1 MVPLTYDRLCAE
13 IETRT
18 RAVIAVVEHA
28 DLTASVPSC
37 PGWDLGH
44 LLQHIGGVHRW
55 MAEIVGTRATAPI
68 DGEFVDDPTASRID
82 PGELVPWLHDGAA
95 KLTATLRAADPDIA
109 VWSPG
114 PAGTPR
120 FWARRAMLETAL
132 HGCDAAEAVGADM
145 QLPPELAADGFEEW
159 LDNASVPEAYE
170 SRPDLPDLL
179 GPGRGLVFDAT
190 ETFGTAG
197 PTVVPTSP
205 NVADPAS
212 TAATSSATSPDSD
225 PTGTAPSNTAEP
237 VGVTGDIGSWVVDL
251 GGQAAT
257 WRRGTGPGSVW
268 VGGAVAD
275 LLLYVYRRPHG
286 ALRLTGD
293 IELLE
298 LWRTRA
304 GFWLNA

>member
-18 RAVIAVVEHA
+18 RAVTAVVEHA
-28 DLTASVPSC
+28 DLAAPVPSC

-55 MAEIVGTRATAPI
+55 MAEIVGSRATAPVS
-68 DGEFVDDPTASRID
+68 GEFVDDPTESRIES
-82 PGELVPWLHDGAA
+82 GELLPWLHDGAE
-95 KLTATLRAADPDIA
+95 KLTATLRAADPETP

-114 PAGTPR
+114 PVGTPR

-132 HGCDAAEAVGADM
+132 HGRDAAEAVGAALD
-145 QLPPELAADGFEEW
+145 LPPDLAADGFEEW

-170 SRPDLPDLL
+170 PRPDLPDLL
-179 GPGRGLVFDAT
+179 GAGRGLVFDAT
-190 ETFGTAG
+190 ESFVAG
-197 PTVVPTSP
+197 DV
-205 NVADPAS
+205 
-212 TAATSSATSPDSD
+212 
-225 PTGTAPSNTAEP
+225 
-237 VGVTGDIGSWVVDL
+237 GSWVVDL
-251 GGQAAT
+251 GGKAAT
-257 WRRGTGPGSVW
+257 WRRGTGAGSVW

-275 LLLYVYRRPHG
+275 LLLYVYRRRHG
-286 ALRLTGD
+286 PLRITGD

-298 LWRTRA
+298 LWRTRS